1 MKNFNV
7 YGCDINMAQSPK
19 LIHVN
24 QIDKDSI
31 EHAFDLNKRTEKIIT
46 FIYPSIT
53 EGRIGSFYK
62 FPFNG
67 IIKRIDAYCTNS
79 SIVDTIFSVEKC
91 SEKDFLKS
99 FSPSSTQIP
108 TSSSEVNEGKN
119 VVTSNIIPI
128 EFSISYWQNI
138 LDKNVIIPNSQNFQ
152 DNSYHIKNDIVNE
165 NDLFRINFIS
175 CTPEDKKLLN
185 KMAYNLTIQIVI
197 QTNDNY

>member
-1 MKNFNV
+1 MTS
-7 YGCDINMAQSPK
+7 IPK

-67 IIKRIDAYCTNS
+67 IVKRIDAYCVQP
-79 SIVDTIFSVEKC
+79 SIVDTVFSVEKV
-91 SEKDFLKS
+91 SEEDFKKDVLITPTIHNFPVTTNIENNKH
-99 FSPSSTQIP
+99 TVNTTTMQID
-108 TSSSEVNEGKN
+108 
-119 VVTSNIIPI
+119 
-128 EFSISYWQNI
+128 FSITHWQNI
-138 LDKNVIIPNSQNFQ
+138 LSTNVTIPKTQNFQ
-152 DNSYHIKNDIVNE
+152 DNTYKIKNDTVNE

-175 CTPEDKKLLN
+175 CTPEDKSLIAQ
-185 KMAYNLTIQIVI
+185 MAYNLTIQIVI